1 MGTAGAA
8 AGVGTAPPAALVL
21 QTALLV
27 LAALLA
33 VMTFLPLS
41 RSHAWWVRM
50 FDFPR
55 LQIATLA
62 AVVWVALV
70 AVALLGGGVGMWGWA
85 IVVAL
90 GVSVAIQAVQMLPYS
105 PLWTVQT
112 EPADPVLADPDR
124 RLRLVTSNVL
134 MQNRDGERWLSVI
147 READPDVVVAVEAD
161 AWWAETAGALTD
173 THPHTVLVPQDDTY
187 GMLVFSKLPL
197 TQTEVRHLVEP
208 EVPSLYLTAELRSG
222 EPVSL
227 VFLHPRPP
235 RPDIAQD
242 STLRDA
248 ELVLAGRDVAQ
259 IDGPVVV
266 AGDLND
272 VAWSHTTRLFQTL
285 SGLLDP
291 RVGRGAFSTFHA
303 EHWWLRYPLDHVFHS
318 GHFALVELRRLGAV
332 GSDHFPILIEL
343 EMNPA
348 IAPRQSGP
356 DADTHDLGE
365 GREMVAE
372 AHEMKAEESE
382 AEHRE
387 RVEDDQ

>member
-1 MGTAGAA
+1 M
-8 AGVGTAPPAALVL
+8 L
-21 QTALLV
+21 QTVLLI
-27 LAALLA
+27 LAALF
-33 VMTFLPLS
+33 VVVTVLPLS

-55 LQIATLA
+55 LQIASAA

-70 AVALLGGGVGMWGWA
+70 AVAVVAGGLGLWGWVLVA
-85 IVVAL
+85 AL
-90 GVSVAIQAVQMLPYS
+90 GVAVALQAVQMLPYS
-105 PLWTVQT
+105 PVWRVQT
-112 EPADPVLADPDR
+112 RDAEPMLASPDR
-124 RLRLVTSNVL
+124 RLRLVASNVL

-147 READPDVVVAVEAD
+147 RDADPDVVVAVEAD
-161 AWWAETAGALTD
+161 DWWAMTAGALTE

-291 RVGRGAFSTFHA
+291 RVGRGPFSTFHA

-318 GHFALVELRRLGAV
+318 HHFSLVELRRLDAV

-343 EMNPA
+343 EMDPA
-348 IAPRQSGP
+348 AAPLQSGP
-356 DADTHDLGE
+356 DAETAELDA
-365 GREMVAE
+365 GREMVEDAAE
-372 AHEMKAEESE
+372 AKADESE
-382 AEHRE
+382 AEHQE
-387 RVEDDQ
+387 RVEEDQ